1 MVLINDFKKIVKVI
15 QWREPSIKIVFN
27 EEYLKS
33 LQFLNYNAKL
43 NIIHAVLKTCQM
55 KTLLAVLKPY
65 IITRGSVIYKIIVDI
80 IETEIKN
87 ASAVMKKYEEK
98 YGESVS
104 HTYLY
109 CDDFKSEFWS
119 CLANFYQFFHQMR
132 WKKDKRRGLKS
143 PRL

>member
-109 CDDFKSEFWS
+109 CDDFKSEF
-119 CLANFYQFFHQMR
+119 
-132 WKKDKRRGLKS
+132 
-143 PRL
+143 